1 MTPQDLL
8 PSVFV
13 PVLIGYDRKACRLG
27 RRLFWQH
34 GMLSH
39 VFAEQFPP
47 LCRLTPW
54 MICHTLPRGASPA
67 LYEIALTDFAA
78 EQKEFDRTPL
88 LFYAQDKQSPAF
100 SDEQKKTLEAS
111 FVLCPD
117 ADETTLSRLIAY
129 QGGDPA

>member
-78 EQKEFDRTPL
+78 EREAAGITSDKVSPIL
-88 LFYAQDKQSPAF
+88 LPRYTHGNPRF
-100 SDEQKKTLEAS
+100 EAK
-111 FVLCPD
+111 
-117 ADETTLSRLIAY
+117 
-129 QGGDPA
+129 